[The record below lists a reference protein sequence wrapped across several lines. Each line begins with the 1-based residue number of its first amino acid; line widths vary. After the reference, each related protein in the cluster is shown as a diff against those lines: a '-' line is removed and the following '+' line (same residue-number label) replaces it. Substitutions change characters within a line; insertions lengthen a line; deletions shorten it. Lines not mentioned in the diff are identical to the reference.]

1 MFGGERQWRMQQR
14 RKVVD
19 SISLFAL
26 AGILL
31 RSAEIHRL
39 WLFRLNRPTLPTRKN
54 VVQLAMK

>member
-1 MFGGERQWRMQQR
+1 MQQR